1 MGASGLD
8 FGETPETYYLMG
20 NNKNAI
26 VTVYVDTYLTP
37 LTDKDVN
44 IKNLVIKDNSG
55 KVVFEFSE
63 KVAQNYL
70 ITPGKY
76 HFSVEGPENQG
87 NVLGYVFNEYVTSNV
102 AVDTVGWYELPQ
114 VPDYGYSVIEDS
126 SMFAFMRGKAES
138 ARFANVIDGKE
149 NVYFQVLETYRNAMS
164 FIPAN
169 KTVTFKNVAENVN
182 IDLLSKDR
190 PIVQSGEIEYEIKD
204 NAKLDTTMGEA
215 VVSLR
220 AVTRKFNIFKIF
232 ENSSTILLDTIN
244 MDNDGSLGQ
253 ALVDVISYM
262 YRFVSGSIRYKI
274 VTDGLQNV
282 TLYSSERGIVG
293 VMQTNAPSH
302 IQQCDLN
309 PIIEV
314 EQPFYSPAEN
324 LVMGSKTF
332 ETYTNGISKINVT
345 AIDGKKHKYTA
356 LKAAGDDMSFSFLV
370 GAPVFFVGP
379 DLPSNN

>member
-1 MGASGLD
+1 MG
-8 FGETPETYYLMG
+8 
-20 NNKNAI
+20 
-26 VTVYVDTYLTP
+26 
-37 LTDKDVN
+37 
-44 IKNLVIKDNSG
+44 
-55 KVVFEFSE
+55 
-63 KVAQNYL
+63 
-70 ITPGKY
+70 
-76 HFSVEGPENQG
+76 
-87 NVLGYVFNEYVTSNV
+87 
-102 AVDTVGWYELPQ
+102 
-114 VPDYGYSVIEDS
+114 
-126 SMFAFMRGKAES
+126 FAFMRGKAEL
-138 ARFANVIDGKE
+138 ARFANVIDGK
-149 NVYFQVLETYRNAMS
+149 
-164 FIPAN
+164 
-169 KTVTFKNVAENVN
+169 ENVN

-220 AVTRKFNIFKIF
+220 AVTRRFNIFKIF

-309 PIIEV
+309 
-314 EQPFYSPAEN
+314 
-324 LVMGSKTF
+324 
-332 ETYTNGISKINVT
+332 
-345 AIDGKKHKYTA
+345 
-356 LKAAGDDMSFSFLV
+356 
-370 GAPVFFVGP
+370 
-379 DLPSNN
+379 

>member
-204 NAKLDTTMGEA
+204 NA
-215 VVSLR
+215 
-220 AVTRKFNIFKIF
+220 
-232 ENSSTILLDTIN
+232 LLDTIN